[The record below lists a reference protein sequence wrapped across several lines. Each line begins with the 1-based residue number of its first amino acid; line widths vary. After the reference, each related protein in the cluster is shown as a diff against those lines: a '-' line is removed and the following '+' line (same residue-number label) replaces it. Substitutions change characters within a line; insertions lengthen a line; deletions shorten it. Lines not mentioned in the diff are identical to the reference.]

1 MKVNLSEQEID
12 IIIVALKGFVDDNNL
27 YAEQISAR
35 LSSDDVNKLEQLN
48 SKAELLVVKLDNLL
62 DEVEEHDVKTAIKQF
77 YKNI

>member
-35 LSSDDVNKLEQLN
+35 L
-48 SKAELLVVKLDNLL
+48 
-62 DEVEEHDVKTAIKQF
+62 
-77 YKNI
+77 